1 MGVVKSIKKRTKI
14 ETLMAQVGV
23 ANTAANLAVADL
35 KAAVMLLI
43 EITGKDEKQVREL
56 VAAKRRTM

>member
-43 EITGKDEKQVREL
+43 EITGKDEQQVREL
-56 VAAKRRTM
+56 INAKRRTM